1 MEIKVRVEALRGK
14 MRKEGVDAYLITGSD
29 PHASEYVPARWQTR
43 SWISGFTG
51 SAGTVV
57 VTQNEA
63 LLWVDSRYYI
73 QGEQEIANTPF
84 TLQKQGMEAVV
95 DPAEWLGENLPSKS
109 VVAVDR
115 ESFTLAAQRKLLEE
129 LKPRG
134 LILEEREDWF
144 DEIWPDRPPIPFS
157 KVTAL
162 PTAVAGLSVG
172 EKIEIIRKVMS
183 EKGWSDTI
191 ISSLDDIAWVL
202 NLRGED
208 VPYNPVFLSYLLIG
222 MEKVVLFTNPK
233 RLEKGLLDEVVS
245 VAPYEEIF
253 SFVKEY
259 FSPSSI
265 LYFSPDRT
273 NLALIG
279 ALPETL
285 KRVEGRDI
293 STQLKSRKGEREL
306 EGMRQAHRADGI
318 AMVKF
323 LALIDSNQKRYTELT
338 LADELEHCRQESSD
352 YLGPSFSTIAGFK
365 EHGALAHYSASEESS
380 VELVGDGLLVLD
392 SGGQYKSGT
401 TDITRT
407 LLFGEPS
414 EEMIVDYTLVLKGNL
429 ALTRQQFPAQTAG
442 YQLDALARQF
452 LWQAGLNYGHGT
464 GHGVGFCLNVH
475 EGPQSISPRPI
486 AVALEEG
493 MVISNEPGIYR
504 EESHG
509 VRLENLVAVVKGEL
523 SEMGQFYRFEV
534 LTLAPFERRLIATHL
549 LTEEEREQL
558 NAYHDWVY
566 EELQGELNE
575 VERSWLRQATL
586 PL

>member
-1 MEIKVRVEALRGK
+1 MG
-14 MRKEGVDAYLITGSD
+14 D
-29 PHASEYVPARWQTR
+29 
-43 SWISGFTG
+43 
-51 SAGTVV
+51 
-57 VTQNEA
+57 
-63 LLWVDSRYYI
+63 
-73 QGEQEIANTPF
+73 
-84 TLQKQGMEAVV
+84 VV
-95 DPAEWLGENLPSKS
+95 DPAVWLGENLPPKS
-109 VVAVDR
+109 VVAVDQ
-115 ESFTLAAQRKLLEE
+115 ECFTLAAQRKLLEE
-129 LKPRG
+129 LQPRG

-144 DEIWPDRPPIPFS
+144 DEIWTGRPPIPFS
-157 KVTAL
+157 KVKAL
-162 PTAVAGLSVG
+162 PTAVAGLSVE
-172 EKIEIIRKVMS
+172 EKVKIIRGVMA

-222 MEKVVLFTNPK
+222 MERVVLFTNPE
-233 RLEKGLLDEVVS
+233 RLDKGVLDEMVTVE
-245 VAPYEEIF
+245 PYSAIF
-253 SFVKEY
+253 DFVKGY
-259 FSPSSI
+259 FSPSST
-265 LYFSPDRT
+265 LYISPERS

-279 ALPETL
+279 ALPATL
-285 KRVEGRDI
+285 KRFEGHDI
-293 STQLKSRKGEREL
+293 STLLKSRKSEREL

-323 LALIDSNQKRYTELT
+323 LARLETNQKRYTELT
-338 LADELEHCRQESSD
+338 LADELERCRQESGD

-365 EHGALAHYSASEESS
+365 EHGALAHYSATEESS
-380 VELVGDGLLVLD
+380 VELKGDGLLVLD

-407 LLFGEPS
+407 LLFGEAS
-414 EEMIVDYTLVLKGNL
+414 EEMRKDYTLVLKGNL

-442 YQLDALARQF
+442 YQLDAFARQF

-486 AVALEEG
+486 DVALEEG

-504 EESHG
+504 EGSHG
-509 VRLENLVAVVKGEL
+509 VRLENLIVVRKGEK
-523 SEMGQFYRFEV
+523 SEMGQFYQFEV
-534 LTLAPFERRLIATHL
+534 LTLAPFERRLIAKEL
-549 LTEEEREQL
+549 LTEEERQQL
-558 NAYHDWVY
+558 NSYHDWVY

-575 VERSWLRQATL
+575 AERSWLRQATL